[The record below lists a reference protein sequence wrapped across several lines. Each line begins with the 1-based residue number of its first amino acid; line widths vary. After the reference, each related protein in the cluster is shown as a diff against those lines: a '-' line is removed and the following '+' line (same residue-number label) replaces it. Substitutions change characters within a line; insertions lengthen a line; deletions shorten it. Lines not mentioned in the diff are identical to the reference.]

1 MAMQEILIT
10 GANGQIGTWLR
21 QSLRQPNR
29 VLRLLDVGDQRALES
44 DEPGELIT
52 ASVTDLDAMVRAC
65 QGASAVLHLGGL
77 STGGYT
83 WAQYLDVNINGTY
96 NVLEAARLAGV
107 SRVVFASSNHAVGFH
122 AAPSDVVVP
131 DYLFPRP
138 DTLYGASKAAG
149 ESLCSLYHDRH
160 GIDVV
165 CLRIGSY
172 RPKPGDARAL
182 WNWLS
187 PGDCTRLFE
196 AAMTCPSPGYRVV
209 WGVSAN
215 SRRKMSLEAASAIG
229 YFPQDDAEDFAS
241 ELPAESKIGRRDSR
255 ELIGGPYTES
265 TFE

>member
-1 MAMQEILIT
+1 MAMQEILVT

-29 VLRLLDVGDQRALES
+29 VLRLLDVGHQPALEP
-44 DEPGELIT
+44 DELGELIT

-65 QGASAVLHLGGL
+65 QGVSAVVHLGGL
-77 STGGYT
+77 STGGFS
-83 WAQYLDVNINGTY
+83 WAQYLDVNVNGTY
-96 NVLEAARLAGV
+96 CVLEAARRAGV
-107 SRVVFASSNHAVGFH
+107 PRVVYASSHHAVGFY
-122 AAPSDVVVP
+122 AAPSDEKAP

-196 AAMTCPSPGYRVV
+196 AAIACPEPGYRVV

-215 SRRKMSLEAASAIG
+215 SRRKMSLEEANAIG
-229 YFPQDDAEDFAS
+229 YFPQDDAEDFAN
-241 ELPAESKIGRRDSR
+241 EIPVEAKIGRRDSR
-255 ELIGGPYTES
+255 ELLGGPYTES